1 MSRETKVPQIPAIT
15 KDNVT
20 EVLQAIKDILEV
32 REGARGDALDEN
44 ATFRD
49 LLALRLVESGGSISR
64 ASVGG
69 NGSVPVLPPGSFGDG
84 YDPNTDLTT
93 PPAPT
98 NLIARPGIT
107 TVLLFWDN
115 ATYRNHAY
123 TEIWRSETDTLGD
136 AVRVATTSAFSYS
149 DAVQEGTTYYYWVR
163 FVSVANVI
171 GPYNATS
178 GTIAETR
185 YEVAKLLN
193 VLSGQITESQL
204 YTDLGARIDLIDG
217 PIGLVGSV
225 NARIGAV
232 QTQVNDLAGTSEYDN
247 GTTYQVNAI
256 VKYNGGLYRAK
267 STTTGNLPTNTT
279 YWDKIGD
286 YSSIGEAVA
295 GLAVQMT
302 DRYTKA
308 ETNSAISSA
317 TSSLVSSNTLNQAL
331 GQKNRTY
338 RQANQPDP
346 GSSTT
351 GDLWFDSDDNN
362 KAYRFNGTS
371 WEATDDARIGS
382 TLASLTNDYY
392 TKTSTDQAIA
402 SATSTLVSSTALSN
416 ALANY
421 TTTAGL
427 TASYYTKTATDQAI
441 SAATANLV
449 SSSTLNNY
457 VQTATL
463 TTNYYTKGQTD
474 GAISNSS
481 SFLVA
486 RMDTS
491 SSKTFYQSA
500 TPVRRGY
507 DTNNVSLPL
516 VTGDTWVDTANG
528 NRQYTWNGTSWVL
541 SADTRIQDAFNAAAA
556 AQAAADGTIKTYFQT
571 TAPTGLTASDVG
583 DLWFDTDDTNKIYRW
598 NGSSWSAAQDTRIA
612 TAIADAS
619 NALSTSQTKI
629 TTFFQTSQ
637 PTATT
642 VGDLWID
649 TDDNNQPYRW
659 NGSSWVSI
667 RDGNIAAVDA
677 RVTNVER
684 AKIGYATRNSTGLVY
699 EGNGSFVVY
708 PVATYPDAT
717 FPEYAANRTTII
729 DKVGADRWNAAF
741 PADQVTWRIG
751 LPIATAVKQVSVSDG
766 SQNLTLEQR
775 FTAQR
780 TTNTSLLGQYTVKI
794 DNNGHV
800 SGFGL
805 ASGTVNGTPS
815 SAFIV
820 RADRFALASP
830 TDTSNPLGTLSP
842 TQSSMPFMVFTT
854 PTTITI
860 GGKTKTYPAGVWMNT
875 AFIADAT
882 IDSANIES
890 LTANKITAGEIA
902 AAVSMTAPVLK
913 YGPGYTF
920 GNTGFFLGNDG
931 GTPKFYVGNGS
942 DRYLKW
948 DGTQATISGLIYAGG
963 GQIGGINIAGGG
975 IASANYIDG
984 SAGFAMNFEGYAQF
998 NNVSV
1003 RGNVVA
1009 TSGTIGGNVIDTTGL
1024 RSSNYVAGN
1033 AGWRINSSG
1042 SAEFRNIIARGD
1054 IEASTLKANTVMVET
1069 LNINGNAVTVPFFS
1083 NSAGGT
1089 FTPSAA
1095 FSFDTSSQNLVSGT
1109 LLMVTAVAEINNFAF
1124 GGGFKG
1130 AAIQI
1135 IMYGPSNALVCRTG
1149 ISYNNSGVLV
1159 TSGGVLIPTTGSYYL
1174 HIDVYTT
1181 DASSGTVTSVAVSG
1195 FGGKR

>member
-49 LLALRLVESGGSISR
+49 LLALKLVDAGGSVSR
-64 ASVGG
+64 SAVGG
-69 NGSVPVLPPGSFGDG
+69 SGVVPVIPPGWGPDG

-98 NLIARPGIT
+98 NLFTRPFIT
-107 TVLLFWDN
+107 NVLLFWDN
-115 ATYRNHAY
+115 ATYKNHAY
-123 TEIWRSETDTLGD
+123 TEIWRSETDAIGD
-136 AVRVATTSAFSYS
+136 AFLVGTTSAFSYS
-149 DAVQEGTTYYYWVR
+149 DAVDEGRTYYYWVR
-163 FVSVANVI
+163 FVSSANI
-171 GPYNATS
+171 KGPYNATS
-178 GTIAETR
+178 GTIAETGFA
-185 YEVAKLLN
+185 VPKLLSA
-193 VLSGQITESQL
+193 LSGQITESQL
-204 YTDLGARIDLIDG
+204 YANLGARIDLIDG
-217 PIGLVGSV
+217 PTNLAGSV
-225 NARIGAV
+225 NARVGAL
-232 QTQVNDLAGTSEYDN
+232 QTQINDLAGTADYNN

-267 STTTGNLPTNTT
+267 QTTTGNLPTNTT

-286 YSSIGEAVA
+286 YASIGEAVA
-295 GLAVQMT
+295 SLAVQMT

-317 TSSLVSSNTLNQAL
+317 TSTLVSSTALNQAL

-338 RQANQPDP
+338 RQPNQPDV

-362 KAYRFNGTS
+362 KAYRFNGTT

-382 TLASLTNDYY
+382 TLASLQTNYY
-392 TKTSTDQAIA
+392 TKTATDSAIA
-402 SATSTLVSSTALSN
+402 SATTNLVSNTQLSN
-416 ALANY
+416 ALGNY

-427 TASYYTKTATDQAI
+427 TANYYTKTATDSAI

-449 SSSTLNNY
+449 SQSTLNNY

-463 TTNYYTKGQTD
+463 SNNYYTKTQTD

-491 SSKTFYQSA
+491 ASKIFYQGTA
-500 TPVRRGY
+500 PVRRGY
-507 DTNNVSLPL
+507 DANNTSLPL
-516 VTGDTWVDTANG
+516 LTGDLWVDTANG
-528 NRQYTWNGTSWVL
+528 NKQYRWNGTSWVE
-541 SADTRIQDAFNAAAA
+541 STDTRIQDAFNAAAA

-571 TAPTGLTASDVG
+571 TAPTGLVAGDVG
-583 DLWFDTDDTNKIYRW
+583 DLWFDTDDSNKIYRW
-598 NGSSWSAAQDTRIA
+598 NGTSWIVAQDTGIA
-612 TAIADAS
+612 TAIANAS
-619 NALSTSQTKI
+619 NALSTANVKI
-629 TTFFQTSQ
+629 TTFFQTFP
-637 PTATT
+637 PTALT

-684 AKIGYATRNSTGLVY
+684 AKIGYATRNATGQVF
-699 EGNGSFVVY
+699 EGNGSFVIY

-717 FPEYAANRTTII
+717 YPEYAANRTTII

-741 PADQVTWRIG
+741 PTNQVTWRIG

-766 SQNLTLEQR
+766 SQSLTLEQR
-775 FTAQR
+775 FTAQKN
-780 TTNTSLLGQYTVKI
+780 TNDTLSGQYTVKI

-805 ASGTVNGTPS
+805 ASGAVNGTPT

-820 RADRFALASP
+820 RADRFAIAGAN
-830 TDTSNPLGTLSP
+830 DTSDPLGTLNPSRL
-842 TQSSMPFMVFTT
+842 PFIVTT
-854 PTTITI
+854 SPTTIN
-860 GGKTKTYPAGVWMNT
+860 GKVYPAGTWIDT
-875 AFIADAT
+875 AFIANAT
-882 IDSANIES
+882 ITNAQIETLS
-890 LTANKITAGEIA
+890 ANKITAGSID
-902 AAVSMTAPVLK
+902 AAVTMTTPVIK
-913 YGPGYTF
+913 SGINGAYG
-920 GNTGFFLGNDG
+920 NVGFFLGYDG

-942 DRYLKW
+942 TKFVRW
-948 DGTQATISGLIYAGG
+948 NGTDVEVGG
-963 GQIGGINIAGGG
+963 NI
-975 IASANYIDG
+975 
-984 SAGFAMNFEGYAQF
+984 FAYG
-998 NNVSV
+998 
-1003 RGNVVA
+1003 
-1009 TSGTIGGNVIDTTGL
+1009 GTIGGLNIYANGIY
-1024 RSSNYVAGN
+1024 SSNYLNGSSGWAVDSSGNSQFNNTTVRGTIVATAGAIGGNTINSTGLNSPNYSAGN
-1033 AGWRINSSG
+1033 TGWRIDSNG
-1042 SAEFRNIIARGD
+1042 NAEFRNLTARGD

-1083 NSAGGT
+1083 NSAGGN
-1089 FTPSAA
+1089 FYGALTP
-1095 FSFDTSSQNLVSGT
+1095 FSFDTSSQYLVAGT
-1109 LLMVTAVAEINNFAF
+1109 LLMVTAVAEINNISF

-1130 AAIQI
+1130 AAMQI
-1135 IMYGPSNALVCRTG
+1135 IMFGPSNALVCRTG
-1149 ISYNNSGVLV
+1149 VSYSNYGIIV
-1159 TSGGVLIPTTGSYYL
+1159 TSGGVLIPTTGTYYL
-1174 HIDVYTT
+1174 HIDVYAT
-1181 DASSGTVTSVAVSG
+1181 DGSNGTATSVAVSG